1 MAALQAL
8 VNSLSPEIFG
18 TSKDG
23 DKLTPE
29 QIKQLSDKMDEL
41 MGTDGSSGVDQS
53 NRERGEVRLFL
64 TPCKGDLL

>member
-29 QIKQLSDKMDEL
+29 QIKQLSDKMDEII
-41 MGTDGSSGVDQS
+41 GTDGPSSVGQNS
-53 NRERGEVRLFL
+53 SERGEVRPFL
-64 TPCKGDLL
+64 TPCKDDSL